1 MENIKI
7 GMAPTRRSIFS
18 APDAVKYR
26 KLTADKLARMG
37 ISFVDIT
44 DINEEGL
51 LYDEADCIKIIEK
64 FKKEKIDGLFLPHC
78 NFGTEYECARLAR
91 EMNVPVLLWGIVSAV
106 FSRQER
112 CCGGFRSHSPI

>member
-51 LYDEADCIKIIEK
+51 LYDEADRIKIIEK
-64 FKKEKIDGLFLPHC
+64 FKKEKKFILENPLPFLFNKEYFQSLPHE
-78 NFGTEYECARLAR
+78 TDTD
-91 EMNVPVLLWGIVSAV
+91 
-106 FSRQER
+106 
-112 CCGGFRSHSPI
+112 GFFIAKMKKI